1 MHRKPLLVI
10 IEGPTGIG
18 KTDVGITLASWFKTE
33 IISADSRQFYKE
45 LSIGT
50 AKPSAS
56 QLATVTHH
64 FINTISIFDYYNAYL
79 FDQEVQSFLDSYF
92 KKSNIVF
99 MVGGSGMYI
108 DAVCNGIDL
117 IPDISPEIRDAVTSW
132 YKQEGLLPLQE
143 ELKKIDADYYSIVDK
158 NNPARLIR
166 AIEVFRQ
173 TGRPFSEFRLK
184 TRVEREYTILKIA
197 LDRSR
202 EELYSRINERTK
214 AMIDQG
220 LEQEAWQWYSHRNVN
235 ALQTVGYNEFFKYFD
250 GDISKAKTIELIQQ
264 NTRQYAKK
272 QITWFKKDEDTHW
285 IHASDC
291 DAMIELIQK
300 YR

>member
-18 KTDVGITLASWFKTE
+18 KTDVGIALATWFKTE

-56 QLATVTHH
+56 QLATVPHH
-64 FINTISIFDYYNAYL
+64 FINTISVFDYYNAYL

-117 IPDISPEIRDAVTSW
+117 IPDISPEIRDCVTAW
-132 YKQEGLLPLQE
+132 YKQDGLLPLQA
-143 ELKKIDADYYSIVDK
+143 ELMKIDAEYYSKVDK

-184 TRVEREYTILKIA
+184 TSVERDYTILKIA
-197 LDRSR
+197 LDRNR
-202 EELYSRINERTK
+202 EELYSRINERTI
-214 AMIDQG
+214 AMIDEG
-220 LEQEAWQWYSHRNVN
+220 LEQEARQWYPHRNVN

-264 NTRQYAKK
+264 NTRHYAKK

-291 DAMIELIQK
+291 DGMIELIQK